1 MGPQGMP
8 VVALPTPGVVGGRPR
23 KQPLV
28 DTEVIG
34 GTAAVPAEI
43 NIYANFSQFR
53 IAPIVNTNITQTKQY
68 GRDTNLKSSGGGTL
82 PQSSFFYWYKSRIVL
97 KTYLTALNTSG
108 NCVAYEEIQ
117 RLRFLGAWFFN
128 FQQTELVVMPL
139 DELPSGVGSAA
150 GSTSS
155 INNINAPSLT
165 WGPWDGRDM
174 TVSGRPVGIEALQQF
189 NVNIKWPQTTGFT
202 PTLDYFISSRLDG
215 LLLLG
220 IS

>member
-1 MGPQGMP
+1 MGPTGMP

-28 DTEVIG
+28 DTEVLA
-34 GTAAVPAEI
+34 GTTAIPSEI
-43 NIYANFSQFR
+43 NIFSNFSQFR
-53 IAPIVNTNITQTKQY
+53 VAPVVNTNITQTKQY

-82 PQSSFFYWYKSRIVL
+82 PQSSFFYWYKSRIFI
-97 KTYLTALNTSG
+97 KTYLTALNTSA

-128 FQQTELVVMPL
+128 FQQTELIVMPL
-139 DELPSGVGSAA
+139 DELPSGCGSAF
-150 GSTSS
+150 GSSTLNS
-155 INNINAPSLT
+155 INQPSLVN
-165 WGPWDGRDM
+165 GPWEGRDV

-189 NVNIKWPQTTGFT
+189 VVQCKWPQTTGFT
-202 PTLDYFISSRLDG
+202 PTLDYYVSARLDG